1 MAKASFSADS
11 AFRLDPHPSPT
22 VPSRRLP
29 RDMSARS
36 RVRVQ
41 AQV

>member
-1 MAKASFSADS
+1 MAKAVCSADS
-11 AFRLDPHPSPT
+11 AFRLDPHPSLT
-22 VPSRRLP
+22 VPPRRLP

-36 RVRVQ
+36 RVRVR

>member
-1 MAKASFSADS
+1 MADIMNSADS

-22 VPSRRLP
+22 VPPRRLP

-36 RVRVQ
+36 RVRVR